1 MKWMN
6 EHWEKPIWVLV
17 HTCYFILF
25 LPGKQ
30 SLHNFD
36 QAAGSEVI
44 IEGSMV
50 EVLWLKTNPCWVHD
64 TKYLLPT
71 KVTYS
76 YILFKYMYLWTDFQ
90 GVLQMVEQHSMTG
103 QNVCMPS
110 CCSAFD
116 YGKVHQGSLSRSA
129 LFLVWSFHPNTF
141 SGCGSFVGDG
151 KCTLIK
157 FSNWA
162 VAWYESLLL
171 IVYRYVE
178 YKLSSVLRGAPS

>member
-1 MKWMN
+1 MKGYWSCCHFSVSAQKKKNYTQNGKKTYRVVNEVN
-6 EHWEKPIWVLV
+6 EHWEKPIWVLA
-17 HTCYFILF
+17 HACYFILF

-36 QAAGSEVI
+36 QAAGSKVI

-50 EVLWLKTNPCWVHD
+50 EVLWLKTNPWWVHD

-141 SGCGSFVGDG
+141 FRVWKLCGRW
-151 KCTLIK
+151 K
-157 FSNWA
+157 
-162 VAWYESLLL
+162 
-171 IVYRYVE
+171 VY
-178 YKLSSVLRGAPS
+178 SHQIQ

>member
-1 MKWMN
+1 MLA
-6 EHWEKPIWVLV
+6 HA
-17 HTCYFILF
+17 CYFILF

-30 SLHNFD
+30 SLYNFD
-36 QAAGSEVI
+36 QAAGSKVI

-50 EVLWLKTNPCWVHD
+50 EVLRLKTNPWRVHD

-76 YILFKYMYLWTDFQ
+76 YILFKSMYLWTDFQ
-90 GVLQMVEQHSMTG
+90 GVLQMVEQRSTTG
-103 QNVCMPS
+103 QNVCMSS

-116 YGKVHQGSLSRSA
+116 YGEVHQGSLSRSA
-129 LFLVWSFHPNTF
+129 GVVIPPKCFIRVWKF
-141 SGCGSFVGDG
+141 CGYKLGDG

-157 FSNWA
+157 SSNRA
-162 VAWYESLLL
+162 VAWFESLLL

-178 YKLSSVLRGAPS
+178 Y